1 MLILLVT
8 LACGITVLAV
18 LCALAAS
25 GFRSGDR
32 PGDARVTATLADAG
46 QPDEPRPVVAC
57 RVSNGSGAAVLA
69 GLTVRRAWLWD
80 RWPGGGFSVR
90 APWRTGRRRFRATS
104 HDTVGVVPA
113 GAEAR
118 FTAPVPGAARG
129 YVLTTVV
136 GQRDGRLR
144 VYRLLVRGGRQPGTV
159 LGAPRDLSGGTRRG
173 R

>member
-1 MLILLVT
+1 MFSVLVS
-8 LACGITVLAV
+8 LVSAATVLVA

-32 PGDARVTATLADAG
+32 PGDARVTVALADAG
-46 QPDEPRPVVAC
+46 QPDESRPVVAC
-57 RVSNGSGAAVLA
+57 RVGNGSGAAVLA
-69 GLTVRRAWLWD
+69 GLTVRRARLAD

-90 APWRTGRRRFRATS
+90 VPRRTGRRRFRATA

-113 GAEAR
+113 GAEVC
-118 FTAPVPGAARG
+118 FTVPVPRVARG
-129 YVLTTVV
+129 YVLAAVV

-144 VYRLLVRGGRQPGTV
+144 VYRLRVRGGQQPGTV